1 MTTGGAGGRVPG
13 EGAASAKD
21 RWEQGRS
28 IQGGERPGR
37 DGLTGGQ
44 WAGSGWP
51 HIPPVERRGLEPH
64 HAHLGAQAL
73 ERLTASLLSRG
84 FPSLS

>member
-1 MTTGGAGGRVPG
+1 M
-13 EGAASAKD
+13 
-21 RWEQGRS
+21 RS
-28 IQGGERPGR
+28 R

-64 HAHLGAQAL
+64 HAHLHHAHLGAQAL
-73 ERLTASLLSRG
+73 GRLTASLLSRG

>member
-1 MTTGGAGGRVPG
+1 MQRTGGNKVGPFREEKGR
-13 EGAASAKD
+13 
-21 RWEQGRS
+21 
-28 IQGGERPGR
+28 GR

-64 HAHLGAQAL
+64 RAHLGAQAL
-73 ERLTASLLSRG
+73 GRLTASLLSRG

>member
-1 MTTGGAGGRVPG
+1 MR
-13 EGAASAKD
+13 
-21 RWEQGRS
+21 
-28 IQGGERPGR
+28 GR

-64 HAHLGAQAL
+64 RAHLGAQAL
-73 ERLTASLLSRG
+73 GRLTASLLSRG